1 MRILPVSNFR
11 NNYIPKQ
18 APVSF
23 KAHYD
28 GLPPYGNVGDG
39 DRYSRVRI
47 HNYSNLIRDLG
58 LFQDMPKM
66 LEDKFPDGVKI
77 YDYGCS
83 VGYEPVSICLGLHNT
98 LSESQIEKY
107 TPIFAFD
114 NNKKI
119 LEKAKDF
126 KLRFGTDEQKRL
138 DKFENID
145 KNDFFVEHRKG
156 RDGQKLHECKDIL
169 KKEIIF
175 EYADLFEDLDSGK
188 LSDEPCVLLLRNA
201 WQYMTPKGRA
211 ELAQRLH
218 DNLQPG
224 SIVIIGYHDVGSQA
238 DTKLTD
244 AGFES
249 VQKRY
254 SVDIQAEKQK
264 KWIENTPWLRECIY
278 DKSLDIQNLCFERK

>member
-126 KLRFGTDEQKRL
+126 KLRFGVDEQKRL

-175 EYADLFEDLDSGK
+175 EYADLFEDLDNGK

-211 ELAQRLH
+211 ELAQKLH

-224 SIVIIGYHDVGSQA
+224 SIVIIGYHDVSSDA
-238 DTKLTD
+238 NRDLLS
-244 AGFES
+244 AGFEHVNKLYS
-249 VQKRY
+249 KDLVSQKYRAY
-254 SVDIQAEKQK
+254 VHLVDD
-264 KWIENTPWLRECIY
+264 IY
-278 DKSLDIQNLCFERK
+278 EPAYDIKTLCFERK